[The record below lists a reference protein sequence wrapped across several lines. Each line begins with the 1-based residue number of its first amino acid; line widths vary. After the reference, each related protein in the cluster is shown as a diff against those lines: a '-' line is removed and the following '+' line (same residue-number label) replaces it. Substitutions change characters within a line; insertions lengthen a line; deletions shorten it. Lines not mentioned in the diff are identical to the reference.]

1 MQNGQIVTYEYN
13 LILYGNE
20 NEQAIAA
27 CNNMDNFHQLTK
39 QKIQEEKECKRLIL
53 FIIFKNRQN

>member
-1 MQNGQIVTYEYN
+1 MTYECN

-39 QKIQEEKECKRLIL
+39 QKIQEEKECKVD
-53 FIIFKNRQN
+53 FIYNIQKENKLSCIS